1 MRGYLELFLHL
12 KEFKGFFRWDFCV
25 FLRAKVFKQ
34 RMLFFCIR
42 DSRIEFIIITFM
54 FAGGREGI
62 SNITKWRKIKMAKI
76 SPTSIKYQIVAKF
89 NADGPFQ
96 KPDVIGALF
105 GQTEGLLG
113 ADMELRELQKEGKIG
128 RIEVDLTTEGG
139 KTTGEITIPTA
150 LDKTETTIIAASLET
165 IDKIGPTDATIKIT
179 DISDVRGDKRD
190 YIMERAKA
198 LLAGISNEGM
208 DSTEMETE
216 LRESTRISKAVLY
229 GEEGLAAGPNIDD
242 EKELIV
248 VEGRADVVNMLKHG
262 IKNVIGMQGTRF
274 PKTIATLS
282 ETKEITL
289 FVDGDRGGKL
299 IAQNVYDN
307 AKVVYIATAPDGKE
321 VEELTGKELL
331 MCLRKK
337 VLAKVFLK
345 NGSGAL
351 ANGSRRSA
359 ASVEEI
365 ARRELTDD
373 DVSKLRELSGEIKG
387 KNVLVVNEELEVV
400 KNVSVLR
407 LGSVKAED
415 AFVLM
420 VSEANGVVV
429 QAAERLQ
436 SRAVAAKSFENNS
449 ASETVK
455 LISL

>member
-1 MRGYLELFLHL
+1 
-12 KEFKGFFRWDFCV
+12 
-25 FLRAKVFKQ
+25 
-34 RMLFFCIR
+34 
-42 DSRIEFIIITFM
+42 M
-54 FAGGREGI
+54 FAGGGKI
-62 SNITKWRKIKMAKI
+62 FLIITKWRKKNMAKI

-179 DISDVRGDKRD
+179 DISDVRGGKRD

-208 DSTEMETE
+208 DSTEMESE
-216 LRESTRISKAVLY
+216 LRESTRISKAVTY
-229 GEEGLAAGPNIDD
+229 GPEGLAAGPNIDA

-248 VEGRADVVNMLKHG
+248 CEGRADVVNMLKHG
-262 IKNVIGMQGTRF
+262 IKNVIGMEGTKF
-274 PKTIATLS
+274 PKTIATLG
-282 ETKEITL
+282 ETKELTL

-299 IAQNVYDN
+299 IAQNVCDN
-307 AKVVYIATAPDGKE
+307 AKIVYIATAPDGKE
-321 VEELTGKELL
+321 VEELAGKELL

-337 VLAKVFLK
+337 VPAAVFLK
-345 NGSGAL
+345 NGSGPVRTVAHR
-351 ANGSRRSA
+351 AEPA
-359 ASVEEI
+359 EEI
-365 ARRELTDD
+365 VRRELTDD
-373 DVSKLRELSGEIKG
+373 DISKLRKLSSEIKG
-387 KNVLVVNEELEVV
+387 KNVLVVNEDLEVV
-400 KNVSVLR
+400 KNVSLLR
-407 LGSVKAED
+407 LGSIGAKE

-420 VSEANGVVV
+420 VSEAGGVVV

-436 SRAVAAKSFENNS
+436 SRAVAAKSFGKVP
-449 ASETVK
+449 ETSIK
-455 LISL
+455 LVSL

>member
-1 MRGYLELFLHL
+1 
-12 KEFKGFFRWDFCV
+12 
-25 FLRAKVFKQ
+25 
-34 RMLFFCIR
+34 
-42 DSRIEFIIITFM
+42 
-54 FAGGREGI
+54 
-62 SNITKWRKIKMAKI
+62 MAKI

-128 RIEVDLTTEGG
+128 RIEVDLVTEGG

-165 IDKIGPTDATIKIT
+165 IDKIGPTDATIKIA
-179 DISDVRGDKRD
+179 DISDVRGGKRD

-216 LRESTRISKAVLY
+216 LRESTRISKAVTY

-299 IAQNVYDN
+299 IAKNDFDN
-307 AKVVYIATAPDGKE
+307 ATVVYIATAPDGKE

-331 MCLRKK
+331 QCLRKK
-337 VLAKVFLK
+337 VAAEVFLK
-345 NGSGAL
+345 QSSRDSRPKNGRRTHTGV
-351 ANGSRRSA
+351 SRS
-359 ASVEEI
+359 EEPSEPI
-365 ARRELTDD
+365 ERRNITDSD
-373 DVSKLRELSGEIKG
+373 ISSLRELSSELKGRNILVLNDSLEIVQ
-387 KNVLVVNEELEVV
+387 NVPSSRLDSVNAKDSFILMLSNATSSTIKSAEKL
-400 KNVSVLR
+400 
-407 LGSVKAED
+407 SVK
-415 AFVLM
+415 
-420 VSEANGVVV
+420 
-429 QAAERLQ
+429 
-436 SRAVAAKSFENNS
+436 AVAAKTFNKV
-449 ASETVK
+449 AETNID